1 MKGLKPA
8 STVAAAIILAAAA
21 PVVKVTPVQGGLD
34 TGSALRLSVTTPE
47 RSEAGNSAQPPFAWI
62 DYEDVVDPAAG
73 TCERRA
79 ERLSSSGPF
88 QPAARD
94 FNNIHVAMLDAA
106 GSLHV
111 LDPRNGI
118 RGARSLAHLAL
129 GSAPSAWHWAA
140 ADGLIWVALPAAGKI
155 VAVDVARWQ
164 VARTLDDVGAV
175 SQLAAAGDGTLYARA
190 PGRPIRKI
198 GPKSDKALGGTD
210 GAVMIAP
217 GEDGEL
223 WAVGE
228 SDVRWIGG
236 GGARRSIA
244 VALKDAAWSRSAD
257 RLVGLKGDGGLVTI
271 ARSGKIT
278 PVRGMPDGASGK
290 ARLWLSPSGDVA
302 VVHDRGGSGL
312 HVASLER
319 GAFART
325 IAADRPVSLAA
336 SDSFLFVRTEGRG
349 ETMVMPLAELAKADG
364 GGPRWIAGGEPVS
377 STRPAAALT
386 ASPDGLSAWADA
398 ERNLIYLYHEGM
410 NIPSGT
416 LKSPGLV
423 PERMLLVGPTIRP
436 VGAGRF
442 EAGFRLERPGRYV
455 AVVSGAQPRFVQCAA
470 FEIKGKAKL
479 AADEVETRVALAPG
493 RREAKAGET
502 VPVRFTVEGGGDLP
516 ETVGVLVMDVSGV
529 GMQQRVSARSLGKG
543 LFEAAVPMMRAGTFL
558 VMPDPV
564 TLPARLAGRPVAT
577 IRVSP

>member
-1 MKGLKPA
+1 MRARRLTA
-8 STVAAAIILAAAA
+8 AVAAAVILSGAG

-34 TGSALRLSVTTPE
+34 TGSALRLSVATAQ
-47 RSEAGNSAQPPFAWI
+47 RSDAGNAAQPPFAWI
-62 DYEDVVDPAAG
+62 DYEETVDPAAAA
-73 TCERRA
+73 CDRRA
-79 ERLSSSGPF
+79 ERLLGSGPF

-94 FNNIHVAMLDAA
+94 FNNIHVAMLDSTGA
-106 GSLHV
+106 LHV

-164 VARTLDDVGAV
+164 IARTLENAGAV
-175 SQLAAAGDGTLYARA
+175 TQLAAAGDGTLYARA
-190 PGRPIRKI
+190 PGRRLHKI
-198 GPKSDKALGGTD
+198 VAGSDKWLDGTE

-223 WAVGE
+223 WAIGE
-228 SDVRWIGG
+228 SNVRLIGR
-236 GGARRSIA
+236 GGAARTVD
-244 VALKDAAWSRSAD
+244 VALKDAAWSRRAD
-257 RLVGLKGDGGLVTI
+257 RLVGLTGDGGLVMI
-271 ARSGKIT
+271 ARSGKVT
-278 PVRGMPDGASGK
+278 PVSGMPAVTPGK
-290 ARLWLSPSGDVA
+290 GRLWLSPGGDAA
-302 VVHDRGGSGL
+302 VIHDRSASGL
-312 HVASLER
+312 HVANLEQ

-349 ETMVMPLAELAKADG
+349 ETMVMPLAELAQAGG

-377 STRPAAALT
+377 PTRSGAALT
-386 ASPDGLSAWADA
+386 VSPDGLSAWADA

-410 NIPSGT
+410 NVPSGT
-416 LKSPGLV
+416 LRSPGLI

-455 AVVSGAQPRFVQCAA
+455 AVVVGAQPRFVQCTA
-470 FEIKGKAKL
+470 FEVKGKAQL
-479 AADEVETRVALAPG
+479 TPEERETRVTLAAVAH
-493 RREAKAGET
+493 EAKAGQT
-502 VPVRFTVEGGGDLP
+502 VPVRFTVEGGGDMP
-516 ETVGVLVMDVSGV
+516 STVGVLIMDVSGV

-543 LFEAAVPMMRAGTFL
+543 IFEATVPMMRAGTFL

-564 TLPARLAGRPVAT
+564 TLPAKLAGRPVAT
-577 IRVSP
+577 IRVTQ